1 MAMVAALCDSLRTVV
16 EVADMQYR
24 TVS

>member
-1 MAMVAALCDSLRTVV
+1 MAMVAPLCDPLRTVV